1 MAISRDNH
9 RVSARVPDHIYQK
22 LIQAADL
29 MGTTMNQFLVQS
41 AMEKAQ
47 KVIENRY
54 VIELTTRSAKTFFD
68 AVENPPAPNK
78 KLRDAMKAYKDSN
91 AEN

>member
-9 RVSARVPDHIYQK
+9 RVSARIPNHIYHT

-41 AMEKAQ
+41 AIEKAQ
-47 KVIENRY
+47 KVIENRH
-54 VIELTTRSAKTFFD
+54 VIELTTRSAKTFFN
-68 AVENPPAPNK
+68 AVENPPPPNK
-78 KLRDAMKAYKDSN
+78 KLRNAMKAYKVSN

>member
-9 RVSARVPDHIYQK
+9 RVSARVPDHVYHT

-29 MGTTMNQFLVQS
+29 MGATMNQFLVQS
-41 AMEKAQ
+41 AIEKAQ
-47 KVIENRY
+47 KVIENRHL
-54 VIELTTRSAKTFFD
+54 IKLTTRSAMTFFD

>member
-1 MAISRDNH
+1 MAVSKDNH
-9 RVSARVPDHIYQK
+9 RVSARVPDHVYRT

-29 MGTTMNQFLVQS
+29 MGATMNQFLVQS